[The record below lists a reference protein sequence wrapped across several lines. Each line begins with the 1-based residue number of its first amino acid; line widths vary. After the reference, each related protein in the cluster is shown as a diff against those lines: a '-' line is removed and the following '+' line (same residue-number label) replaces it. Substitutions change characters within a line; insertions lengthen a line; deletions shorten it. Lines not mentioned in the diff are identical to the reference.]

1 MESTRDPYQVLGVS
15 KSATTDEIRRAYK
28 KLARKHHPDVNP
40 GNAEAEARFKE
51 ISAAYEV
58 LSDEKKRADY
68 DEFGADALKT
78 GFDPEQARTYRRW
91 QAGRESGGVPFSS
104 EHFDFDLGDL
114 FGRRGFG
121 GVPGARRAAPRGRD
135 VHAVAEL
142 DLQEAVRGTEVSVTV
157 PTFKTCAT
165 CHGGGAE
172 PNTPVTP
179 CETCGGSGRRRVAR
193 GPLNVVTTCEDCR
206 GRGQRFTPCHT
217 CGGGGTVQTSDR
229 VRVRIPA
236 GADDGSTVRIS
247 GRGADGDGGGRG
259 DLIIETRVRPHRW
272 VRRDGLDL
280 TMTLPVT
287 LAEAYAGAKVKVPTF
302 DGTVELK
309 IPPRSQ
315 AGQKLRLRGRGIS
328 RGSEQG
334 DLYVELDVRLPDQE
348 DANLMKALSDAEKA
362 YSTPVRAELKL

>member
-1 MESTRDPYQVLGVS
+1 MASTRDPYEVLGVA
-15 KSATTDEIRRAYK
+15 KSATTEEIRRAYK

-51 ISAAYEV
+51 MSAAYEV
-58 LSDEKKRADY
+58 LSDEKKRAAY
-68 DEFGADALKT
+68 DEFGQDALKT

-114 FGRRGFG
+114 FGGFAG
-121 GVPGARRAAPRGRD
+121 GAGARRPAPRGRD

-142 DLQEAVRGTEVSVTV
+142 DLEEAVRGTEVSVTV
-157 PTFKTCAT
+157 PTYRACTTCQ
-165 CHGGGAE
+165 GGGAE
-172 PNTPVTP
+172 PNTPVTR
-179 CETCGGSGRRRVAR
+179 CETCGGTGRRRVAR
-193 GPLNVVTTCEDCR
+193 GPLNVVTTCEACQ
-206 GRGQRFTPCHT
+206 GRGERFTPCHT
-217 CGGGGTVQTSDR
+217 CGGDGTVGTPDR

-236 GADDGSTVRIS
+236 GADDGSTVRVA
-247 GRGADGDGGGRG
+247 GRGADGAGGERG
-259 DLIIETRVRPHRW
+259 DLVIETRVRPHRW
-272 VRRDGLDL
+272 IRRDGLDL

-287 LAEAYAGAKVKVPTF
+287 LAEAYAGAKVKIPTF
-302 DGTVELK
+302 DGAVELK

-328 RGSEQG
+328 RGGDKG

-348 DANLMKALSDAEKA
+348 DPGLAEALRDAERA